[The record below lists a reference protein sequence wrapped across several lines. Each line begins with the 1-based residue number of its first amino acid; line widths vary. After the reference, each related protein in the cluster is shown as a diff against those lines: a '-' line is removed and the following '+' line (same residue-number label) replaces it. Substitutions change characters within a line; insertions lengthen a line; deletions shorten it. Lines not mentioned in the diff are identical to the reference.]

1 MFSLPPFVWRAKII
15 FLFWVHGI
23 HATGSDG
30 VNLLHLVHLQTTTT
44 TPHLHKNNP
53 PTAVD
58 IQPSASKGLNT
69 KEEF

>member
-1 MFSLPPFVWRAKII
+1 MFSLPPFVWRAEII

-30 VNLLHLVHLQTTTT
+30 VNLLHLVHLQTTT
-44 TPHLHKNNP
+44 PHLHKNNP
-53 PTAVD
+53 PTAED